1 MKFIRIAH
9 VSGGQVLYT
18 SFSFD
23 SFSEIK
29 SQEDS
34 VFLFFNSLIDNGFV
48 TGENYYGTRV
58 EFNKSNLGYQL
69 YGEILQQISK
79 IQNTSIVTLDYT
91 DDPLVTL
98 NFTEIY
104 GPYGGGG
111 GGTGA
116 SASNYGYFYDTQ
128 DQNNDNSS
136 NAFTFG
142 VTGFANGIS
151 IQGATATQVTFQN
164 AGDYFI
170 ELNGNFSASNTTDSI
185 DIWLTKNG
193 SEVPYTLRSTRSYSS
208 SVSVILSWNLGVTVN
223 AGDYIELLWSSAD
236 SSAYFYGYQPPS
248 PPYTGGQA
256 SIILSVYQPSGGGS
270 GSGSGS

>member
-34 VFLFFNSLIDNGFV
+34 VFLFFDSLIDNGFV

-128 DQNNDNSS
+128 DQNNDNAV
-136 NAFTFG
+136 NAFSFG
-142 VTGFANGIS
+142 TTGS
-151 IQGATATQVTFQN
+151 
-164 AGDYFI
+164 
-170 ELNGNFSASNTTDSI
+170 
-185 DIWLTKNG
+185 
-193 SEVPYTLRSTRSYSS
+193 RCC
-208 SVSVILSWNLGVTVN
+208 SVV
-223 AGDYIELLWSSAD
+223 
-236 SSAYFYGYQPPS
+236 
-248 PPYTGGQA
+248 
-256 SIILSVYQPSGGGS
+256 
-270 GSGSGS
+270 